1 MTMIKLTTLSIML
14 MLSFSQAQSQTQSK
28 VLELLVAGIT
38 KIPVGPYPELR
49 DDMCKWF
56 RLEPKTIAG
65 IELQRLGWGVMS
77 EISLGPYQ
85 FVSFAGEF
93 NSGTSG
99 MCQREQGNIGVFQN
113 QKLTSIIYTKPE
125 DNYLIGNLEVI
136 EGGAVR
142 VLSGGFVEW
151 PVADIKL
158 TSESYE
164 VEEISKLQS
173 FCAGKSIVPNIY
185 GNTIPEARTKL
196 LQYGWKPSKSGD
208 GLWTRAQKMKDSGI
222 TEVQSCS
229 GTGLAKC
236 YFNYHSL
243 PALLEVVTFGEVN
256 EVVSNY
262 SVECNK

>member
-1 MTMIKLTTLSIML
+1 MIKLTTLSIML

-65 IELQRLGWGVMS
+65 IELQRSGWGVMS

-99 MCQREQGNIGVFQN
+99 MCQRKQGNIGVFQN
-113 QKLTSIIYTKPE
+113 QKITSIIYTKPE

-136 EGGAVR
+136 EGGAIR

-229 GTGLAKC
+229 GFGFARC
-236 YFNYHSL
+236 FFNYDGVS
-243 PALLEVVTFGEVN
+243 ASLEVVTLGEVS
-256 EVVSNY
+256 EVVNSY
-262 SVECNK
+262 SVQCIK